1 MAAIESVGTML
12 EDGIS
17 GYAEQISGALITN
30 LSPVIFTCV
39 SLYFLLKGWMF
50 LTGRAE
56 GAIADTVITAFKVA
70 LISMVGLNTGNF
82 VSYGIGFINGAESL
96 LMSVLPES
104 PASCWTAL
112 DTLWSTIGD
121 GVLAIW
127 EMISKLDWDEIGYA
141 FLLVLML
148 FAFFIAGAF
157 LTLAGLGVF
166 IIAKLSLVVILGF
179 GPLFICCLMFPVT
192 KTWFDGWIKAC
203 MTNIFTVVLLAAVI
217 SLVSTVF
224 EERVS
229 KISEI
234 FSMNF
239 ADGGA
244 ADILTALFTFIIVCF
259 GLATLV
265 KAVPSLAAGVTGGIG
280 MGAVGL
286 GQMLRGVG
294 TGATQTVHS
303 TVTGARALGH
313 GAVLAGKGIVVAEN
327 AVGTMAMK
335 AAPVVGQAASAGKRA
350 IRAINAAKAMGSAP
364 SLPQRTDYL

>member
-12 EDGIS
+12 EEGVS

-30 LSPVIFTCV
+30 ISPVIFTGV

-56 GAIADTVITAFKVA
+56 GAIADTVITAFKIA
-70 LISMVGLNTGNF
+70 LISMIGLNTGNF

-96 LMSVLPES
+96 LMSVLPDS
-104 PASCWTAL
+104 PSSCWASL
-112 DTLWSTIGD
+112 DKLWGTIED
-121 GVLAIW
+121 GVTAIW
-127 EMISKLDWDEIGYA
+127 NMFSKLDWNDVGYA

-192 KTWFDGWIKAC
+192 KSWFDGWLKAC

-224 EERVS
+224 ESRVG
-229 KISEI
+229 KISEVLSGDLI
-234 FSMNF
+234 
-239 ADGGA
+239 DGGA
-244 ADILTALFTFIIVCF
+244 SDILTALFTFIIVCF

-265 KAVPSLAAGVTGGIG
+265 KAVPGLASGVTGGVG
-280 MGAVGL
+280 LGAVGL
-286 GQMLRGVG
+286 GQMLKGMGRGTAELAKGAAVTSKVLGKMAG
-294 TGATQTVHS
+294 TAGHG
-303 TVTGARALGH
+303 TVT
-313 GAVLAGKGIVVAEN
+313 AGRGLIAAEN
-327 AVGTMAMK
+327 AVGI
-335 AAPVVGQAASAGKRA
+335 RA
-350 IRAINAAKAMGSAP
+350 VRAINAAKAMAAP
-364 SLPQRTDYL
+364 SV

>member
-1 MAAIESVGTML
+1 ML

-39 SLYFLLKGWMF
+39 SLYFLLKGFMF

-127 EMISKLDWDEIGYA
+127 EMISKLDWDEIGFA

-192 KTWFDGWIKAC
+192 KTWFDGWLKAV
-203 MTNIFTVVLLAAVI
+203 MTNVFTVILLAAVI

-224 EERVS
+224 EERVA
-229 KISEI
+229 KISEV
-234 FSMNF
+234 FSMDF

-286 GQMLRGVG
+286 GQILRGIG
-294 TGATQTVHS
+294 TGTAQTVHS
-303 TVTGARALGH
+303 TVAGAKAVGH
-313 GAVLAGKGIVVAEN
+313 GALMAGKGIVAVEN

-335 AAPVVGQAASAGKRA
+335 AAPVVGQATATG
-350 IRAINAAKAMGSAP
+350 IRAVRALNAAKAMSSAP
-364 SLPQRTDYL
+364 SMPQRTDYL